1 MRGRRG
7 TDGGPV
13 DDVEDRKAA
22 LRRSARDARRALDDE
37 DRRIASATIVARLLA
52 LRELARAGTVALYA
66 ATDEEPDLDGLV
78 GALAARGVRTL
89 WPRVVGSDLEL
100 AEASAER
107 LLPGFH
113 GIAEPVGPAVDP
125 RLVDAV
131 VVPGLA
137 FDPHGAR
144 LGRGGGHYD
153 RLLATVDGSAL
164 RVGVAFACQVVPSVP
179 RGPHDLP
186 VDVVVTER
194 SVHRHGAR
202 IEDAP
207 A

>member
-1 MRGRRG
+1 M
-7 TDGGPV
+7 DE
-13 DDVEDRKAA
+13 VEDRKAA
-22 LRRSARDARRALDDE
+22 LRRSARDARSSLDDE

-52 LRELARAGTVALYA
+52 LRELARAGTVAVYA
-66 ATDEEPDLDGLV
+66 ATDDEPDLGELV

-89 WPRVVGSDLEL
+89 WPRVVGAGLEL
-100 AEASAER
+100 AQAGPTQLR
-107 LLPGFH
+107 PGFR
-113 GIAEPVGPAVDP
+113 GISEPEGPAVDP
-125 RLVDAV
+125 HVVDALL
-131 VVPGLA
+131 VPGLA

-153 RLLATVDGSAL
+153 RLLAAVDGSAL

-179 RGPHDLP
+179 RAPHDLG
-186 VDVVVTER
+186 VDLVVTER
-194 SVHRHGAR
+194 SVHRGGAR

>member
-1 MRGRRG
+1 M
-7 TDGGPV
+7 

-22 LRRSARDARRALDDE
+22 LRRTARDARRALDD
-37 DRRIASATIVARLLA
+37 DARRIASATIVARLLA

-66 ATDEEPDLDGLV
+66 ATDEEPDLAGLV

-89 WPRVVGSDLEL
+89 WPRVVGADLEL
-100 AEASAER
+100 AEASVER
-107 LLPGFH
+107 LLPGFR

-125 RLVDAV
+125 RRVDAV
-131 VVPGLA
+131 LVPGLA

-153 RLLATVDGSAL
+153 RLLAAVDDSAL

-194 SVHRHGAR
+194 SVHRHGGR
-202 IEDAP
+202 TEDAP

>member
-1 MRGRRG
+1 M
-7 TDGGPV
+7 

-37 DRRIASATIVARLLA
+37 DRRIAAATIVARLVA

-66 ATDEEPDLDGLV
+66 ATDEEPDLTELV
-78 GALAARGVRTL
+78 GALLARGVRPL
-89 WPRVVGSDLEL
+89 WPRVAGEGLEL
-100 AEASAER
+100 AEATTAT
-107 LLPGFH
+107 LAPGFR
-113 GIAEPVGPAVDP
+113 GIAEPTGPAVDP

-131 VVPGLA
+131 LVPGLA

-153 RLLATVDGSAL
+153 RLLAAVDDSAL
-164 RVGVAFACQVVPSVP
+164 RVGVAFACQVVPAVP
-179 RGPHDLP
+179 REPHDLG

-194 SVHRHGAR
+194 SIHRNGR
-202 IEDAP
+202 RLRDAP